1 MTSKPSCP
9 GSPSPSRPILNLVA
23 RSAIVLGC
31 VGSNDA
37 AGLRA
42 AEAPANAAA
51 KAPRDVAADEV
62 AGVVVDR
69 EGRPVEGATVDAWTW
84 YPGNETQTDADGVFR
99 LKGLD
104 SRERAEIL
112 ISKAGYSPQHF
123 AQWPTGAKGRVV
135 TLGQKTFFEGIVR
148 DQDGKPVP
156 KAAIRASFGPVEGDG
171 VSIGEVTLSGES
183 DEAGRY
189 RLYVKPDK
197 YDIQVAAA
205 GKGVARLG
213 DVVIQEDEAKQL
225 PIDLRPGVR
234 FEARVV
240 DSESGAPVEGFVLFQ
255 WRPPFHM
262 ARSNAEGKIVLTD
275 LMPGAIELNCGGGEN
290 ISDHP
295 GLQHFG
301 NGSFGRWW
309 SENCIKEWNRKKI
322 DDTKSG
328 WQRNFDDL
336 DFKLEVGMSPVTIVV
351 ERGVT
356 ISGRVTDPK
365 GQPVEGATVAP
376 ARTGSGN
383 SLTGDTRYSVTS
395 KADGSYEVVLPASN
409 RTQYN
414 LIVHDGKYGEW
425 RKWAN
430 GVSAPMQT
438 RPGQVV
444 EGLNLQLTDPVTVRG
459 RVLSGGK
466 PAANREVRAH
476 SALRDENRYYDPT
489 TKTDSDGKF
498 ELRFVRPGKHYIQ
511 AEPFWLDATQA
522 KNGSALV
529 DLKPGEVLENLEL
542 RAAPLS
548 RARSGPEAA
557 IGNRKFRARVV
568 DAEKK
573 PVADVSVGIG
583 LLGVLPYAGGF
594 ADNAAKVLGASKT
607 DAEGLL
613 ALNTEFLAQMRLSSF
628 HLFAVDIAGK
638 RAGLAMVTVDDESTT
653 DSETG
658 VTTVEIRL
666 EPARLLRL
674 HLDAQKFDSLSV
686 RPGQLALVVSR
697 DGSPVQ
703 RTLLEKPGD
712 FEMLLPAGNYD
723 IEISGEH
730 CDFAPESLSIEPGMG
745 SHDARLELIP
755 TRLAKLLGHPAP
767 EFVSLKA
774 GDRPLPTL
782 EKLRGKVVILDFWGH
797 WCGPCVQAMPSLMKL
812 YDEFHERGVEVV
824 AIHDDSVESVEALKP
839 ILEKLQSEHWKG
851 RVLPFEVVLDGGGE
865 TSIPDS
871 EASTRGGTTAQYGIR
886 SFPTTIL
893 IDRKGNVVRQIEV
906 RDEASARRAIEEVL
920 GDSKK

>member
-1 MTSKPSCP
+1 MNVKPLFLRSWSSTAP
-9 GSPSPSRPILNLVA
+9 LVNLKA
-23 RSAIVLGC
+23 LSAIVLGY
-31 VGSNDA
+31 VGSED
-37 AGLRA
+37 GLKA
-42 AEAPANAAA
+42 AEGPANAAA
-51 KAPRDVAADEV
+51 KAPRDVADDEV
-62 AGVVVDR
+62 AGVVIDR
-69 EGRPVEGATVDAWTW
+69 EGRPVAGATVDAWTW

-99 LKGLD
+99 LKGFD

-123 AQWPTGAKGRVV
+123 AQWPKGAKGRVV
-135 TLGQKTFFEGIVR
+135 TLGQKTFFEGVVR
-148 DQDGKPVP
+148 DQKGQPVP

-183 DEAGRY
+183 DADGRY

-197 YDIQVAAA
+197 YDIQVAAP

-225 PIDLRPGVR
+225 AIDLRPGVR
-234 FEARVV
+234 FEAKVV

-262 ARSNAEGKIVLTD
+262 GRSDAEGRIVLTD
-275 LMPGAIELNCGGGEN
+275 LMPGDIELNCGGGEN
-290 ISDHP
+290 IADRP

-309 SENCIKEWNRKKI
+309 SDQCVKEWNRKKI

-336 DFKLEVGMSPVTIVV
+336 DFKLEVGMAPVTIVV

-356 ISGRVTDPK
+356 VSGRVTDPK

-376 ARTGSGN
+376 SRTGSGN
-383 SLTGDTRYSVTS
+383 SLTGDTRYSVTT
-395 KADGSYEVVLPASN
+395 KADGTYQVVLPASN

-438 RPGQVV
+438 RPGQVIN
-444 EGLNLQLTDPVTVRG
+444 GLDLQLTDPVTVRG

-466 PAANREVRAH
+466 PAANREVRAQ

-489 TKTDSDGKF
+489 TKTNSDGTF
-498 ELRFVRPGKHYIQ
+498 ELRFVRPGKHFIQ

-522 KNGSALV
+522 KQGSAAV
-529 DLKPGEVLENLEL
+529 ELKPGEVLEKLEL
-542 RAAPLS
+542 RAAPMS
-548 RARSGPEAA
+548 RARSVEDAS
-557 IGNRKFRARVV
+557 IGDRKFRARVV
-568 DAEKK
+568 DADKK

-583 LLGVLPYAGGF
+583 VLGVLPYTGGF
-594 ADNAAKVLGASKT
+594 AEDFAKFLGPSKT
-607 DAEGLL
+607 NVEGIL
-613 ALNTEFLAQMRLSSF
+613 ALNTELLAQMRLSSF
-628 HLFAVDIAGK
+628 HLFAVDAAGK
-638 RAGLAMVTVDDESTT
+638 RAGLSMVTVDDESTT
-653 DSETG
+653 DPETG
-658 VTTVEIRL
+658 VTTVEIVL

-674 HLDAQKFDSLSV
+674 HFDAKKFESLAVGPS
-686 RPGQLALVVSR
+686 QLALVVSR
-697 DGSPVQ
+697 DGLPVQ
-703 RTLLEKPGD
+703 RTLLPKLGD
-712 FEMLLPAGNYD
+712 FEMLLPAGSYD

-730 CDFAPESLSIEPGMG
+730 SDYASESLSIEPGA
-745 SHDARLELIP
+745 DAHEATILLTP

-824 AIHDDSVESVEALKP
+824 AVHDDSVESVEALKP
-839 ILEKLQSEHWKG
+839 ILSKLQTEHWSG
-851 RVLPFEVVLDGGGE
+851 RALPFEVVLDGGGE

-871 EASTRGGTTAQYGIR
+871 EASTRGATTAQYGIR

-893 IDRKGNVVRQIEV
+893 IDRKGSVVRQIEV
-906 RDEASARRAIEEVL
+906 RDEAAARRALEEVL
-920 GDSKK
+920 GSPMK